1 MFHISLL
8 KKGICD
14 DVQNDKL
21 LKEKSGHFPWRQKK
35 EIYFCYNTFVSYI
48 CWQGGFFF
56 QEYIEI
62 ELKTFFVIFEGR

>member
-1 MFHISLL
+1 MFKMTNFWRKNLDIFR
-8 KKGICD
+8 
-14 DVQNDKL
+14 DVK
-21 LKEKSGHFPWRQKK
+21 KK